1 MGSVRFSVFS
11 PLLNI
16 FLMLQYLFSDLDLL
30 GIYQMLTA
38 YSSGSKGVWKVGGS
52 SFNGAHNIFMI

>member
-1 MGSVRFSVFS
+1 
-11 PLLNI
+11 
-16 FLMLQYLFSDLDLL
+16 MLQYLFSDLDLL

>member
-11 PLLNI
+11 LFKI
-16 FLMLQYLFSDLDLL
+16 FFLCYNTSDLDLL

>member
-1 MGSVRFSVFS
+1 
-11 PLLNI
+11 
-16 FLMLQYLFSDLDLL
+16 MLQYLFSELDLL

-38 YSSGSKGVWKVGGS
+38 YSSGSNGVWKVRGS